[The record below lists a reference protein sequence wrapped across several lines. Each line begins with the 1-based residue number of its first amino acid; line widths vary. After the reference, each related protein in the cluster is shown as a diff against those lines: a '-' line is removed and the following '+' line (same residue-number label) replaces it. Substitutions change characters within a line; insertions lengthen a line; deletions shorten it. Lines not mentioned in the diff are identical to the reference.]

1 MKKNFLNY
9 IETNYSK
16 FSTGYKK
23 IVDFIKFNQNKLAFL
38 NIKALAV
45 ETNTSPATITRFV
58 QEAGFK
64 GYADFQQLFQIDVA
78 NKTAPMKDLKT
89 SIMESDNEHSLINV
103 INMNIELLK
112 EMDIEVLEKKLDE
125 ALNLFKHSRKVYILG
140 ARGSYSLAHYLYFML
155 KEFRD
160 GIELMISG
168 GSDFTDKLL
177 YSHKDDLLVTISF
190 HPYTN
195 FTCQVTE
202 FFRDNGNNIITITD
216 KYDSILANLSTL
228 VIPTSNGG
236 KAHTLIPAIAILNA
250 LLLKLGSENK
260 EETLDKLEKL
270 EVITKK
276 FNIYSKN

>member
-1 MKKNFLNY
+1 MKKDFLNY

-16 FSTGYKK
+16 FSAGHKK
-23 IVDFIKFNQNKLAFL
+23 IVDFIKFNQNKLAFI

-45 ETNTSPATITRFV
+45 DTNTSPATITRFV

-64 GYADFQQLFQIDVA
+64 GYADFQQLFQIDVV

-112 EMDIEVLEKKLDE
+112 EMDIDELEKKLDE
-125 ALNLFKHSRKVYILG
+125 ALYLFKHSRKVYILG

-202 FFRDNGNNIITITD
+202 FFKDNGNNIITITD
-216 KYDSILANLSTL
+216 KSDSLLANLSTL
-228 VIPTSNGG
+228 VIPTNNGG

-250 LLLKLGSENK
+250 LFLKLGSANK
-260 EETLDKLEKL
+260 GETLDKLDKL
-270 EVITKK
+270 ERITKK